1 MIIKAS
7 ANEDVDAVIELHK
20 QVFGATEGE
29 SVARLAADLLRDE
42 SVKPLISLVAMDE
55 GQIVGHI
62 LFSSVTIEGAL
73 NCSGVILAPL
83 AVREAYQKS
92 GIGTALIKEG
102 IERARK
108 LQADFVLV
116 LGDPN
121 YYQRVGFWAGHGIE
135 PPYQIDYPEAW
146 MVLELNP
153 GAVSDIKGKVR
164 CAEAFGKRE
173 LW

>member
-7 ANEDVDAVIELHK
+7 TDEDAAAIIELHK
-20 QVFGATEGE
+20 QVFGETEGE
-29 SVARLAADLLRDE
+29 SVARLVADLFQNETAR
-42 SVKPLISLVAMDE
+42 PLISLVATDE
-55 GQIVGHI
+55 GLVVGHI
-62 LFSSVTIEGAL
+62 LFSPATIEGAL

-83 AVREAYQKS
+83 AVGEAYQKS
-92 GIGTALIKEG
+92 GIGTALIREG
-102 IERARK
+102 IESVRK
-108 LQADFVLV
+108 LQADYVLV

-121 YYQRVGFWAGHGIE
+121 YYQRVGFRAGHGIA

-153 GAVSDIKGKVR
+153 GTVSTIKGKVR
-164 CAEAFGKRE
+164 CAEALCRRE